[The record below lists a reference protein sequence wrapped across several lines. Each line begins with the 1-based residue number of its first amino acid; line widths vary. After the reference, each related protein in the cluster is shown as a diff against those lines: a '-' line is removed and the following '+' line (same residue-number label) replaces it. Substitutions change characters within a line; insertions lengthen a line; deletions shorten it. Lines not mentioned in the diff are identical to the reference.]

1 MIAGHVIKNSN
12 ASSNFRNLYGAM
24 IKLWSKEKRPIEQL
38 WQIATDFKD
47 KLTMEEIYEIN
58 KKILGNG

>member
-1 MIAGHVIKNSN
+1 MIAGYVIKNSN
-12 ASSNFRNLYGAM
+12 DSSNFRNLYGAM

-38 WQIATDFKD
+38 WQVPTDFANRLD
-47 KLTMEEIYEIN
+47 MDAIYKRN